1 MSGRL
6 LVIVTGA
13 SRGFGRCVAEEFA
26 RKVAPLNPVDLILIA
41 RSADG
46 LRSAADSIGE
56 IVKSIPDAA
65 EVEVRQEAL
74 DLGDMEHL
82 EVSLDTFFGG
92 LGKIAK
98 LSRRRFGL
106 LRFRQQQRR
115 TSARRGA
122 YP

>member
-1 MSGRL
+1 M
-6 LVIVTGA
+6 IVTGA

-41 RSADG
+41 RNADG

-65 EVEVRQEAL
+65 RVEVREEPL

-82 EVSLDTFFGG
+82 EARLDAFFGG
-92 LGKIAK
+92 LGEIAR
-98 LSRRRFGL
+98 LSRRRF
-106 LRFRQQQRR
+106 
-115 TSARRGA
+115 
-122 YP
+122 